1 MQLVAPALAAAYAV
15 GRVGCFVVGDDYGR
29 PTNLPW
35 GIRFPEGIPPS
46 TAGNLARQF
55 GIAIDNASPSTV
67 VAVHPTQL
75 YEVGLMLLAFMVL
88 WRARL
93 KPAPLGTLFALYLMF
108 AGIERFLIEFL
119 RAKDDRFLGGFTIA
133 QLTSTFGLIAGL
145 SLWIAYRNAP
155 DPAPGPY
162 LMGPQA
168 SDS

>member
-1 MQLVAPALAAAYAV
+1 
-15 GRVGCFVVGDDYGR
+15 VGCFVVGDDYGR

-46 TAGNLARQF
+46 TAGNLAGQF
-55 GIAIDNASPSTV
+55 GIAIDNVSPSTV

-75 YEVGLMLLAFMVL
+75 YEIALMLLAFMVL
-88 WRARL
+88 WRLRL
-93 KPAPLGTLFALYLMF
+93 KPAPLGSLFALYLMF

-133 QLTSTFGLIAGL
+133 QLTSGFVSIAGL
-145 SLWIAYRNAP
+145 FLWIAVRTAP

-162 LMGPQA
+162 LARPPSSPAQA
-168 SDS
+168 SDK